1 MSRTIRYTLVV
12 FALVLVSF
20 LEANAQDYRFAH
32 LDFQRILNDF
42 PEKKVAEA
50 QLYDETQQL
59 KDQLLVMNAEL
70 ERRFADY
77 MQKRDSLPDLVRN
90 TIEKDLQDTEARIE
104 TYREMAMR
112 SVTEKEQRLLK
123 PIVDKIMAAINKVRE
138 EHDFT
143 YIFDTSTKV
152 ILSYSPLSYDAEPL
166 VRAKL
171 GMD

>member
-1 MSRTIRYTLVV
+1 MNRILRYTLLSLVV
-12 FALVLVSF
+12 IFVAVTDIK
-20 LEANAQDYRFAH
+20 AQDYRFAH

-42 PEKKVAEA
+42 PEKIKAEE
-50 QLYDETQQL
+50 QLYDETQKI

-77 MQKRDSLPDLVRN
+77 IQKRDSLPDLVRN

-112 SVTEKEQRLLK
+112 SITDKEQKLLK
-123 PIVDKIMAAINKVRE
+123 PVIAKIMAAIDKVRE
-138 EHDFT
+138 EHDFI